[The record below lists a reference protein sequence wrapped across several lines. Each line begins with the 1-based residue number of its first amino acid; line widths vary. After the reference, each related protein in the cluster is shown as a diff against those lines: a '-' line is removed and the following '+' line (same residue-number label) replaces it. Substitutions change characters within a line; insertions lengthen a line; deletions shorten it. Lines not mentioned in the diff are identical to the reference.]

1 MAFKCL
7 ECGHIFEEGAQEVW
21 YEHHPYGMRT
31 ASEEFSGCPICKGAY
46 EETTPCKICGSEHLE
61 EELHGCVCEECVEPY
76 RKDWK
81 ACFKI
86 GAKEKTSININSFLA
101 DMFGVKEIEAILYE
115 FLEKTKE
122 VDCSPFIDN
131 DKEWI
136 GERILEEV
144 RK

>member
-1 MAFKCL
+1 MAYRCL
-7 ECGHIFEEGAQEVW
+7 ECGHIFEEGEQAIWEETHGLDTPP
-21 YEHHPYGMRT
+21 YEK
-31 ASEEFSGCPICKGAY
+31 FSGCPICKSAY
-46 EETTPCKICGSEHLE
+46 EETIPCKICGSEHLE
-61 EELHGCVCEECVEPY
+61 EELYGCICEECVEPY

-81 ACFKI
+81 FCFKI

-101 DMFGVKEIEAILYE
+101 DMFDVNEIEAILYE

-131 DKEWI
+131 DKEWV

-144 RK
+144 SK

>member
-1 MAFKCL
+1 MAYRCL
-7 ECGHIFEEGAQEVW
+7 ECGHIFEEGEQAVW
-21 YEHHPYGMRT
+21 EETHGLDTPPYEK
-31 ASEEFSGCPICKGAY
+31 FSGCPICKGAY
-46 EETTPCKICGSEHLE
+46 EETIPCKICGSEHLE
-61 EELHGCVCEECVEPY
+61 EELHGCVCKECVEPY

-86 GAKEKTSININSFLA
+86 GKKEKTSIGINSFLA
-101 DMFGVKEIEAILYE
+101 DMFIVEEIEDILYE

-136 GERILEEV
+136 GERLLEEV
-144 RK
+144 NK

>member
-7 ECGHIFEEGAQEVW
+7 ECGHIFEEGEQISFKRELWDMEAF
-21 YEHHPYGMRT
+21 GF
-31 ASEEFSGCPICKGAY
+31 ASGCPICKGNY
-46 EETTPCKICGSEHLE
+46 EETTPCKICGSELLE
-61 EELHGCVCEECVEPY
+61 EELHGCVCEKCVEPY

-86 GAKEKTSININSFLA
+86 GEKEKTSININSFLV
-101 DMFGVKEIEAILYE
+101 DMFSENEIEAILYE

-131 DKEWI
+131 NKEWF
-136 GERILEEV
+136 GERLLEEV
-144 RK
+144 SK

>member
-7 ECGHIFEEGAQEVW
+7 ECGHIFEDGEQERW
-21 YEHHPYGMRT
+21 EETHGLNYGPYE
-31 ASEEFSGCPICKGAY
+31 AFSGCPLCKGDY
-46 EETTPCKICGSEHLE
+46 KETTPCKICGSEHLE

-86 GAKEKTSININSFLA
+86 GEKEKTSININSFLA
-101 DMFGVKEIEAILYE
+101 DMFGVEEIEAILYE

-122 VDCSPFIDN
+122 VDCSPFVDS
-131 DKEWI
+131 DMEWFS
-136 GERILEEV
+136 ERLLEEV
-144 RK
+144 SK